1 MITITVRHKVADY
14 EKWKV
19 VFDRARDTRRAAGE
33 IACRV
38 YTRHGSPNDVLV
50 SIDWDSLERA
60 QAFLASM
67 PLMSGM
73 NEAGVREMPQIII
86 LERRDEYAL

>member
-14 EKWKV
+14 DKWKS
-19 VFDRARDTRRAAGE
+19 VFDGAREARREAGE

-38 YTRHGSPNDVLV
+38 YTRHGSANDVLV
-50 SIDWDSLERA
+50 SLDWDTLERA

-86 LERRDEYAL
+86 LEQRDAYAL